1 MSESQNIEWKQSWH
15 DDYLKW
21 ICGFANAIG
30 GTIYIGKND
39 AGEIVHLDNYAKLL
53 EDLPNKIRNTMGIIC
68 DVQLLDAAGKKY
80 IQIKVNPYTVPV
92 SLRGRYYYRS
102 GSTKLELTGVE
113 LNEFLLKKA
122 GKTWDDIIEES
133 ADFSDIETKSVEAFK
148 KEAFTSGRLPQDIV
162 ELPVKETLEKLRLA
176 TGDKIKRAAILLFGK
191 DPNKFYPNIKVK
203 IGRFGTNDADLRF
216 QEVLEGNILELLK
229 QVPEMLNSKFLT
241 RPIVFEGLQRI
252 EKDTYPVAA
261 IREMLLNALVHRTYM
276 GSMIQI
282 RVYDDKLTIWN
293 EGNLP
298 EGMTI
303 ASLKGHHVSRPR
315 NPLIAD
321 VCFKAGFIDSWGRGT
336 IKIFEACENAGLP
349 DATIASL
356 DGGILVTLNQQT
368 SDQVNDQAN
377 DQVSDQDTITN
388 SFEAI
393 QMEFGLLSDRISMSN
408 ENNSAFL
415 RDNFGIFSEYFRN
428 IFGINMEEMRKKYGR
443 NVLNTLLLITIEPSI
458 SANEIGK
465 IMGVT
470 SRTIENYLSK
480 LKDDNVIERE
490 GSRKIGLWKIIGQQ

>member
-68 DVQLLDAAGKKY
+68 DVQLLDADGKKY

-122 GKTWDDIIEES
+122 GKTWDDVIEES
-133 ADFSDIETKSVEAFK
+133 ALFSDIETKSVEAFK
-148 KEAFTSGRLPQDIV
+148 KEAFTSGRLPKEIV

-176 TGDKIKRAAILLFGK
+176 TGDKLKRAALILFGK

-216 QEVLEGNILELLK
+216 QEVLEGNLLELLK
-229 QVPEMLNSKFLT
+229 QVPEMLHSKFLI

-303 ASLKGHHVSRPR
+303 ASLKEHHVSRPR

-336 IKIFEACENAGLP
+336 IKIFEACKEASLP
-349 DATIASL
+349 EPKIASL
-356 DGGILVTLNQQT
+356 DGGILVTLNQQM
-368 SDQVNDQAN
+368 SDQVNDQDA
-377 DQVSDQDTITN
+377 IMK
-388 SFEAI
+388 SFVAI
-393 QMEFGLLSDRISMSN
+393 QKEFGLLSDRISMGKEKN
-408 ENNSAFL
+408 IAFL
-415 RDNFGIFSEYFRN
+415 RDNYGIITEEIGKKCGRN
-428 IFGINMEEMRKKYGR
+428 VEEIGKKYGR
-443 NVLNTLLLITIEPSI
+443 NAINILMLFTLESSIRTKDISEILGLAASTIEKVI
-458 SANEIGK
+458 
-465 IMGVT
+465 
-470 SRTIENYLSK
+470 SK
-480 LKDDNVIERE
+480 LKDDKVIDRE
-490 GSRKIGLWKIIGQQ
+490 GSTKSGLWKIIEQQ